1 MDEAAAKEAAE
12 EAAEEAMA
20 KEAMDKKVEAGAAE
34 GPSSSGQT
42 PSLAVGAKRE
52 ATPSGST
59 PPAKRPYKGVWK
71 PRFVNFPVFSFLH
84 LVARL
89 IFHYSSPFLRST
101 PSSNMSP
108 SSRTSRLATA
118 VVPEVATGDGP
129 PTPECHTP
137 KFPILECD

>member
-12 EAAEEAMA
+12 EAAEEATA
-20 KEAMDKKVEAGAAE
+20 KEATDKKVEVGAAE

-71 PRFVNFPVFSFLH
+71 PRFVNFLYFPSFTLWQGSFFTIVLLFCAAH
-84 LVARL
+84 HPLTHHR
-89 IFHYSSPFLRST
+89 HPGRQ
-101 PSSNMSP
+101 
-108 SSRTSRLATA
+108 
-118 VVPEVATGDGP
+118 D
-129 PTPECHTP
+129 
-137 KFPILECD
+137 